1 MSDNNVAL
9 GYIELGG
16 VICPL
21 AGGAKDITFQDL
33 ARFQPR
39 VLFGNPGKD
48 DNDLLSSWQMGNFS
62 GGHGVAI
69 LEATDEARFEMG
81 TLYARFPGMITK
93 PPFVSANSAGALE
106 GTGNKVVLGEM
117 WSTPT
122 NEFYVVYM
130 AGLGIRRGRIDG
142 SVETHGLD
150 GTYASAAAGTL
161 TSAPVGKGVAFQGTH
176 TEERFFVPQGNNGY
190 AFITGDSTLLT
201 GAAGEGDEFASP
213 EFRAFTVYDNKLVGV
228 TTGGRLYRTYDGTTW
243 TAYDLTFQLSKSY
256 RVRNLVT
263 FVDRQ
268 DEPCVYVITDRDI
281 WQFDPNGPELF
292 RIDHE
297 WSSHPRNGYGTC
309 VFRGALYVSVGMAVW
324 RYTGGT
330 WMPIGLDRDFGL
342 PAEYQ
347 GYVSDLFSGNDAL
360 YAVVQADD
368 GDDDYGGLSGIYE
381 FNGSGWQT
389 IWTQTAAV
397 PSTDQYHAALAQ
409 TPFTMGNGIVT
420 QSDSV
425 QTIVFG
431 TQGSDD
437 HLYTMPLSLQS
448 ANPRAGVRRGQMFA
462 AAESNYHYLETGEF
476 DAGMFGYTKIA
487 NAIQL
492 YLEEPLAITV
502 GTRDTVRILANRD
515 RSTWEEVLEESGIGG
530 RYSAPFGTVLAQDHN
545 AQPLY
550 SGASWERI
558 KFRYEVYGGSN
569 ADKPIII
576 TNAVFNFIKTVEPND
591 SWQIAIDCRNGSP
604 TNQMTAQQLMDY
616 IDSLTSIDRFTTLKI
631 GSRIWRVWVSQN
643 GGTRTSGD
651 AQMGIRNLAIVQIP
665 TTL

>member
-1 MSDNNVAL
+1 
-9 GYIELGG
+9 
-16 VICPL
+16 
-21 AGGAKDITFQDL
+21 
-33 ARFQPR
+33 
-39 VLFGNPGKD
+39 
-48 DNDLLSSWQMGNFS
+48 
-62 GGHGVAI
+62 
-69 LEATDEARFEMG
+69 
-81 TLYARFPGMITK
+81 
-93 PPFVSANSAGALE
+93 
-106 GTGNKVVLGEM
+106 
-117 WSTPT
+117 
-122 NEFYVVYM
+122 
-130 AGLGIRRGRIDG
+130 
-142 SVETHGLD
+142 
-150 GTYASAAAGTL
+150 
-161 TSAPVGKGVAFQGTH
+161 
-176 TEERFFVPQGNNGY
+176 
-190 AFITGDSTLLT
+190 
-201 GAAGEGDEFASP
+201 
-213 EFRAFTVYDNKLVGV
+213 
-228 TTGGRLYRTYDGTTW
+228 
-243 TAYDLTFQLSKSY
+243 
-256 RVRNLVT
+256 
-263 FVDRQ
+263 
-268 DEPCVYVITDRDI
+268 
-281 WQFDPNGPELF
+281 LF

-297 WSSHPRNGYGTC
+297 WSSHPRNGFGAC
-309 VFRGALYVSVGMAVW
+309 VFRGALYVSVGMAIW

-330 WMPIGLDRDFGL
+330 WMPVGLDRDFGL

-347 GYVSDLFSGNDAL
+347 GYILDLFAGNDAL
-360 YAVVQADD
+360 YAIVQADD
-368 GDDDYGGLSGIYE
+368 GDDDYGGISGLYE

-389 IWTQTAAV
+389 IWTQDNAT
-397 PSTDQYHAALAQ
+397 PSSDQYHASLAQ
-409 TPFTMGNGIVT
+409 TPFTMGYGIVT
-420 QSDSV
+420 QSAGK

-437 HLYTMPLSLQS
+437 TIYTTPLSLQS
-448 ANPRAGVRRGQMFA
+448 ANPRAGVRRGQLFEGA
-462 AAESNYHYLETGEF
+462 SYFYLETGEF

-492 YLEEPLAITV
+492 YLEEPIAITS